1 MVRTYESLI
10 RELAVYPSG
19 QSTRGRAAKK
29 RVRFLTNNPLP
40 RVVYTTY
47 FNSIKQFRT
56 NRCHT
61 FEKLGCFIQSQF
73 SAALSRLFHRAM
85 ANNLRL
91 EAPSIKSPHPLTS
104 TSTPLC
110 ALRSCN
116 SPFSGYITSAVGAN
130 TTSGLSGAS
139 LSFPSSPPPDDDV
152 DEEAKVGRQA
162 SFSDMPSPR
171 SAGGKELDEGRRV
184 LRRERSRSS

>member
-1 MVRTYESLI
+1 MYRTY
-10 RELAVYPSG
+10 
-19 QSTRGRAAKK
+19 
-29 RVRFLTNNPLP
+29 FD
-40 RVVYTTY
+40 
-47 FNSIKQFRT
+47 SIKQFRT

-61 FEKLGCFIQSQF
+61 FEKLGCSIQSQF
-73 SAALSRLFHRAM
+73 PAALSRLFHRAM

-152 DEEAKVGRQA
+152 DEEAKVGR
-162 SFSDMPSPR
+162 
-171 SAGGKELDEGRRV
+171 
-184 LRRERSRSS
+184 